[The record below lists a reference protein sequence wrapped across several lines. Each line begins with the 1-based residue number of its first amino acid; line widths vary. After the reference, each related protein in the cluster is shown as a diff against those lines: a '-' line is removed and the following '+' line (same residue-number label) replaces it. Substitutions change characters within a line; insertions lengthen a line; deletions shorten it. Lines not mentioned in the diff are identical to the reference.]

1 MQRPGNVIRSRSEP
15 GVGSRFVICLAPKR
29 RVQPDKA
36 NVRPRSARGTNS
48 AGLLWRCSITGNPDH
63 CLSGGVSY
71 QRPIGPFRNN
81 GGRAF
86 VKFVRDKTLAGD
98 RRIRASLSGE
108 TTIRY
113 QATVENSVRQL
124 LPPAGRQYLCSEL
137 AADVLPFLLP
147 SRFCR
152 SDKFMPFAQRE
163 FGDSGDGVARIMS
176 MSPTRHER
184 N

>member
-1 MQRPGNVIRSRSEP
+1 MGPASL
-15 GVGSRFVICLAPKR
+15 FVWR
-29 RVQPDKA
+29 R
-36 NVRPRSARGTNS
+36 
-48 AGLLWRCSITGNPDH
+48 
-63 CLSGGVSY
+63 SGGFNLTERMFGLVP
-71 QRPIGPFRNN
+71 R
-81 GGRAF
+81 GGRIQRACYGAAASPATQIIACLEASHTSDQLVLSETMVVEPS

-113 QATVENSVRQL
+113 QATVENNVRQL